1 LDLNDSK
8 NNEDKEG
15 NQSPPDG
22 DNREEVDKI
31 SDILNPD
38 EKVLLVAKQSKI
50 KPGGSVLTPNTIY
63 ATDRRIIIRDPY
75 MLGIKA
81 NLVDIPYDIITSL
94 KLEKGILS
102 STIRFKAVGI
112 VSSNKLGMMDSIIEG
127 EDDQEG
133 VIEAIP
139 KDKADDLMEI
149 IRSGMKDN
157 LKSPPENTTRPE
169 LVTQKDNIKPA
180 QEKTPPPA
188 QEKTPP
194 PAQEKTPPPAQEKT
208 PPPQLVTQK
217 ENIKPAQE
225 KTPPPQLVTQKEN
238 IKPAQEKTPPTEL
251 ATPKVYVSS
260 ENSRS
265 LSIADELEKLAKL
278 REKGEL
284 TDQEFNKLKQNLI
297 NKNNNGQC

>member
-1 LDLNDSK
+1 MPLDLNDRK

-194 PAQEKTPPPAQEKT
+194 PAQEKTPPP
-208 PPPQLVTQK
+208 
-217 ENIKPAQE
+217 
-225 KTPPPQLVTQKEN
+225 QLVTQKEN

>member
-1 LDLNDSK
+1 MPLDLNDRK

-180 QEKTPPPA
+180 QEKTPP
-188 QEKTPP
+188 
-194 PAQEKTPPPAQEKT
+194 
-208 PPPQLVTQK
+208 
-217 ENIKPAQE
+217 
-225 KTPPPQLVTQKEN
+225 
-238 IKPAQEKTPPTEL
+238 TEL